1 MKRWV
6 LFLLSMALLCGCS
19 IRREDTEKMGD
30 VDFTVVRKDEIPKEW
45 LSVIEAEKEEE
56 MNLTYTDG
64 AYLYIAKGY
73 GRQDS
78 GGYSVSV
85 TSCYETEQA
94 VCVKTRLLGP
104 SGQETTV
111 NAETCPY
118 LVIKVEMTEKY
129 VRFQ

>member
-1 MKRWV
+1 MRRWV
-6 LFLLSMALLCGCS
+6 WLLLSMALLCGCS
-19 IRREDTEKMGD
+19 VGREDTEKTGE
-30 VDFTVVRKDEIPKEW
+30 VDFTVVRKDDIPKEW
-45 LSVIEAEKEEE
+45 LTVIEEQKEEE

-85 TSCYETEQA
+85 LSCYETERA
-94 VCVKTRLLGP
+94 VCVETRLSGP

-111 NAETCPY
+111 DAETCPY

-129 VRFQ
+129 VIFQ